1 MHGISHQ
8 LLCFHQ
14 DFLFAARNCNTLL
27 QFMQHAITV
36 AVYTV
41 YNTPA
46 VVFGANRT
54 IMRSLLDLRQLR
66 LSASCLCKSS
76 LLHLFKICEFMKY
89 DSINLILRQ
98 SLKSLISGSCSL
110 NRRNPKE
117 VAPPFPAFLS
127 AFIKQPASSTD
138 LWGGLGNLTS
148 VKQAS
153 SPVEPNRQL
162 QI

>member
-41 YNTPA
+41 CNTPA

-66 LSASCLCKSS
+66 LSARCLCKSS

-98 SLKSLISGSCSL
+98 SLKSLISGSCS
-110 NRRNPKE
+110 
-117 VAPPFPAFLS
+117 
-127 AFIKQPASSTD
+127 STD
-138 LWGGLGNLTS
+138 KTLMRLLHLFQLFCQPSKSSLLQALTW
-148 VKQAS
+148 
-153 SPVEPNRQL
+153 E
-162 QI
+162 I

>member
-8 LLCFHQ
+8 LLCFHQHQ

-41 YNTPA
+41 CNTPA

-98 SLKSLISGSCSL
+98 SLKSLISGSSTEEILMRLLHLFQLFCLHKAACTSL
-110 NRRNPKE
+110 QK
-117 VAPPFPAFLS
+117 AACF
-127 AFIKQPASSTD
+127 KH
-138 LWGGLGNLTS
+138 
-148 VKQAS
+148 
-153 SPVEPNRQL
+153 
-162 QI
+162 

>member
-8 LLCFHQ
+8 LLCFHQHQ

-41 YNTPA
+41 CNTPA

-138 LWGGLGNLTS
+138 LGNLTS